1 MPGRG
6 DGLESVITSTAHCPP
21 LVYRVAPAVRDQEW
35 CDPGVVP
42 WDHFQEVS
50 SEPSIAVCD
59 LYQGKQW
66 RKNAERHA
74 FIVAVNQDKEVVSLH
89 AVMVLNGFLY
99 YVVSG
104 MPV

>member
-1 MPGRG
+1 M
-6 DGLESVITSTAHCPP
+6 ESVIASTAHCPP
-21 LVYRVAPAVRDQEW
+21 LVFRVAPAVRDQEW

-42 WDHFQEVS
+42 WDHFQEVR

-59 LYQGKQW
+59 LYCGEQW

-74 FIVAVNQDKEVVSLH
+74 LIVADNQDKEVVSLH
-89 AVMVLNGFLY
+89 AVMVLNSFVFY
-99 YVVSG
+99 AVSG